1 MDNIRFERWVRA
13 SHALATVEPFMT
25 VTVQGLGK
33 IDSEL
38 FQKDQQYRK
47 LRIDNNMAVQEAVN
61 LIDSVTLSYL
71 WVLGAYEVIRTI
83 TQRFKQTDGL
93 TALRYL
99 KSQELKKLFERV
111 RIPLA
116 KFEPSERYKKTD
128 SKVAY
133 PGLTFE
139 HGIAWQVSEKDF
151 ISRGE
156 LSEAFIEF
164 MEWLRN
170 DYRT

>member
-1 MDNIRFERWVRA
+1 MDNMRFERWIRA

-25 VTVQGLGK
+25 LTVQGLGK
-33 IDSEL
+33 IDLEL

-47 LRIDNNMAVQEAVN
+47 LCIDSNMGVQEATN
-61 LIDSVTLSYL
+61 FTDFFTLSYL
-71 WVLGAYEVIRTI
+71 WVLGAYEVVRTI
-83 TQRFKQTDGL
+83 TQRFKQTDGP
-93 TALRYL
+93 TAPRYI

-116 KFEPSERYKKTD
+116 KFEPSERYKKID

-133 PGLTFE
+133 PSLTFE

-156 LSEAFIEF
+156 LSEAFIKF

-170 DYRT
+170 DYHT